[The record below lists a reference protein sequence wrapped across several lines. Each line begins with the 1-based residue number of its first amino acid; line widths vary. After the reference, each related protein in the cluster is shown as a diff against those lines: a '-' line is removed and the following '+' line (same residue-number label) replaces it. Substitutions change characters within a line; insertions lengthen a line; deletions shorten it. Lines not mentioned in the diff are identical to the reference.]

1 MVVDLMVVDLM
12 VATFKYNIFGLSSV
26 LRIFSANVP
35 ALELYGGFFFHFIFI
50 TRDAER
56 LMTCI

>member
-1 MVVDLMVVDLM
+1 MMITATWAAAADLM

-35 ALELYGGFFFHFIFI
+35 ALELYGGFFFISFS
-50 TRDAER
+50 
-56 LMTCI
+56 LQGMLNGL

>member
-35 ALELYGGFFFHFIFI
+35 ALELYGGFFLFHFYYKG
-50 TRDAER
+50 
-56 LMTCI
+56 C